1 MIEALMGFLIA
12 VIACYTA
19 IMIIATVLLSIL
31 LVVGLPFAILFG
43 IGALIAKLIKSLRTS
58 KTST

>member
-12 VIACYTA
+12 VIACYAA